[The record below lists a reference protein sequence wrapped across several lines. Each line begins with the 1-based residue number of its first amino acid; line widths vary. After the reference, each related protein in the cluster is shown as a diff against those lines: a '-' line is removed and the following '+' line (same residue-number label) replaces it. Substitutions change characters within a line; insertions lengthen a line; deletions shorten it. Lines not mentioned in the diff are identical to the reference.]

1 MIAKKDELDSF
12 LEDDG
17 TAENKKTVYESDFEE
32 LNEEEIFNELM
43 DEGNLNS
50 DELDELTSNIE
61 KDGEIKNLIED
72 GNIDSKNIDEVFLED
87 EEISE
92 TLETIEDDLEKIN
105 EKEVEDF
112 VENNLDDIVNEK
124 DFDLEY
130 EGDDEILDEVE
141 KTKLEIEEIKDV
153 EKIEESENT
162 NNELVEGAAKV
173 EKKITEVKPK
183 LTDESFSELPT
194 HKIPVKKLKS
204 KRPKPILYFLI
215 GLFLIVAAVGIY
227 YLLFNDPYLLKDEHD
242 VEVALSEKHAQEFEE
257 AKASANNEN
266 TDETIANDEA
276 VNEVAEQV
284 KEDPKVVD
292 EKIQEEIA
300 KSIPVKSVE
309 TKKESIKE
317 AAVTSGADEIKMI
330 ESSSNESEASKNIY
344 FDGTTYS
351 VQVASFKSKSIAERE
366 AQKLLKKGFPAFL
379 VKTYI
384 KKFDGTWHRVRI
396 GPYSTLGEAKSNQSI
411 LN

>member
-1 MIAKKDELDSF
+1 
-12 LEDDG
+12 
-17 TAENKKTVYESDFEE
+17 
-32 LNEEEIFNELM
+32 
-43 DEGNLNS
+43 
-50 DELDELTSNIE
+50 
-61 KDGEIKNLIED
+61 
-72 GNIDSKNIDEVFLED
+72 
-87 EEISE
+87 
-92 TLETIEDDLEKIN
+92 
-105 EKEVEDF
+105 
-112 VENNLDDIVNEK
+112 
-124 DFDLEY
+124 
-130 EGDDEILDEVE
+130 
-141 KTKLEIEEIKDV
+141 
-153 EKIEESENT
+153 
-162 NNELVEGAAKV
+162 
-173 EKKITEVKPK
+173 K